1 MNTHNIYFY
10 GKVGIQFFALSP
22 PHFIRGQ
29 NQFRQFSLESVSIP
43 VNNFTSVS
51 MLLFLQGPPPDPQ
64 YNFLS
69 DRTRDKHRQPEK
81 PEQKEKG
88 EWNNRE
94 PPRRHP
100 KNFGG
105 SDFNNV
111 KSKMKQVKDRQ
122 VFTCT
127 IMRCRIGNYM

>member
-1 MNTHNIYFY
+1 MCWYYSEFSKLIGKATFY
-10 GKVGIQFFALSP
+10 SCESTFLSP
-22 PHFIRGQ
+22 
-29 NQFRQFSLESVSIP
+29 
-43 VNNFTSVS
+43 
-51 MLLFLQGPPPDPQ
+51 FLQGPPPDPQ

-69 DRTRDKHRQPEK
+69 DRTRDKYRQQEK
-81 PEQKEKG
+81 PEMKEKG

-122 VFTCT
+122 VS
-127 IMRCRIGNYM
+127 